1 MKLRDGKVHANI
13 QLPGL
18 EIRYTRDGSDPVAG
32 STIYTDPLT
41 EKGKFRFAAFD
52 VSGRKG
58 RVVGIEN
65 K

>member
-1 MKLRDGKVHANI
+1 LK
-13 QLPGL
+13 
-18 EIRYTRDGSDPVAG
+18 IRYTRDGSDPVTG
-32 STIYTDPLT
+32 STIYTGPLT

-52 VSGRKG
+52 VSGRSG

>member
-1 MKLRDGKVHANI
+1 GKVYANI

-18 EIRYTRDGSDPVAG
+18 EIRYTKDGSDPTSG
-32 STIYTDPLT
+32 STIYTSPLT
-41 EKGKFRFAAFD
+41 EKGNFRFAAFD